1 MKKVTAILF
10 TSILAITF
18 LQAQNVLKVQSGA
31 IIKTTGGALITL
43 QNMNLDNDG
52 TISQS
57 VGEGKFLFT
66 GAADNT
72 ISGTGTILFD
82 VLEIGKTGTAKISL
96 QQNIQVG
103 SGVIFTSGLIDL
115 NNSNIFLQPSCLLI
129 GESETSRITG
139 TTGGY
144 IEITN
149 TLNAPAAANPGNLGA
164 MITSA
169 QNMGITTIRRGHQS
183 QTNGYGNG
191 NTIYR
196 YYDITPANNTAL
208 NATLRLNYFD
218 AELNSLNENTITLW
232 KKIGAS
238 TWANQGFNTRNTS
251 TNYVEKT
258 AIPDFSRW
266 TLTTP
271 LNPLPLSWGLFNTQC
286 LNNAVKI
293 SWQTFQESNTRS
305 FAVQH
310 TSDGTNWNDL
320 TTLPA
325 AGNSSST
332 LYYTYTHL
340 PSNSNTNYYRIIEQD
355 IDGRKN
361 YSPVLKS
368 NCSTDKEIFFV
379 YPNPAQNN
387 LWVSLQTEKSGKVT
401 LQMFDSKG
409 ALVKQQTENMQSGN
423 NLLGMQ
429 LNNLAPGIYSL
440 VVRYGE
446 GKVKVVKVD
455 KL

>member
-1 MKKVTAILF
+1 MKKVF
-10 TSILAITF
+10 TFIIIVSSCMDVA
-18 LQAQNVLKVQSGA
+18 AQNVFKVQPGA
-31 IIKTTGGALITL
+31 VIKTSGGALITL

-96 QQNIQVG
+96 QRNIQVG
-103 SGVIFTSGLIDL
+103 SGIIFTSGLIDL
-115 NNSNIFLQPSCLLI
+115 NINNILLQPAALLN

-144 IEITN
+144 IEIITA
-149 TLNAPAAANPGNLGA
+149 LNAPSVANPGNLGA

-169 QNMGITTIRRGHQS
+169 QNMGSTTIRRGHKS
-183 QTNGYGNG
+183 QINGYGDG
-191 NTIYR
+191 TTIYR

-218 AELNSLNENTITLW
+218 AELNSLPESTITLW
-232 KKIGAS
+232 KS
-238 TWANQGFNTRNTS
+238 SNNTTWFDQGFDSRNTS

-258 AIPDFSRW
+258 GITGFSRW

-271 LNPLPLSWGLFNTQC
+271 LNPLPLSWGSFNTQC
-286 LNNAVKI
+286 INNSTKI
-293 SWQTFQESNTRS
+293 SWQTFHESNTRS
-305 FAVQH
+305 FTVQH
-310 TSDGTNWNDL
+310 TNDGTNWNDL

-340 PSNSNTNYYRIIEQD
+340 QSNSNTNYYRIIEQD
-355 IDGRKN
+355 IDGRKT
-361 YSPVLKS
+361 YSPVLK
-368 NCSTDKEIFFV
+368 NDCGGKEIFFV
-379 YPNPAQNN
+379 YPNPAHNN
-387 LWVSLQTEKSGKVT
+387 LWVSLQTEKRGMVT

-409 ALVKQQTENMQSGN
+409 ALVRQQTENIQSGN
-423 NLLGMQ
+423 NLLGIQ
-429 LNNLAPGIYSL
+429 LNNLASGIYSL
-440 VVRYGE
+440 VVRYTD
-446 GKVKVVKVD
+446 GKVKVVKVQ
-455 KL
+455 KQ

>member
-1 MKKVTAILF
+1 MKKIFAIIIIV
-10 TSILAITF
+10 SSSMVVA
-18 LQAQNVLKVQSGA
+18 AQNVLKVQPGA
-31 IIKTTGGALITL
+31 VIKTTGGALITL
-43 QNMNLDNDG
+43 QNMNLENDG

-66 GAADNT
+66 GTADNT
-72 ISGTGTILFD
+72 ISGVSTSLFD

-103 SGVIFTSGLIDL
+103 SGIIFTSGLIDL
-115 NNSNIFLQPSCLLI
+115 NINNILLQPAALLNS
-129 GESETSRITG
+129 ESETSRITG

-144 IEITN
+144 IEIIN
-149 TLNAPAAANPGNLGA
+149 TLNAPSVANPGNLGA
-164 MITSA
+164 IITSA
-169 QNMGITTIRRGHQS
+169 QNMGSTTIRRGQQS

-232 KKIGAS
+232 KS
-238 TWANQGFNTRNTS
+238 SNNTTWFNQGFDSRNTS

-258 AIPDFSRW
+258 GIPDFSRW

-271 LNPLPLSWGLFNTQC
+271 LNALPLSWGSFNTQC
-286 LNNAVKI
+286 INNSTKI
-293 SWQTFQESNTRS
+293 SWQTFHESNTRS
-305 FAVQH
+305 FTVQH
-310 TSDGTNWNDL
+310 TNDGTNWNDL
-320 TTLPA
+320 TTLQA

-340 PSNSNTNYYRIIEQD
+340 QSNSNTNYYRIIEQD
-355 IDGRKN
+355 IDGRKT
-361 YSPVLKS
+361 YSPVLK
-368 NCSTDKEIFFV
+368 NDCGGKEIFFV
-379 YPNPAQNN
+379 YPNPAHSN
-387 LWVSLQTEKSGKVT
+387 LWVSLQTEKSGMVT

-409 ALVKQQTENMQSGN
+409 ALVKQQTENIQSGN

-429 LNNLAPGIYSL
+429 LNNLASGIYSL
-440 VVRYGE
+440 MVRYGD
-446 GKVKVVKVD
+446 GKVKMVKVQ
-455 KL
+455 KQ

>member
-1 MKKVTAILF
+1 MKKVF
-10 TSILAITF
+10 TFIIIVSSCMDVA
-18 LQAQNVLKVQSGA
+18 AQNVFKVQPGA
-31 IIKTTGGALITL
+31 VIKTSGGALITL

-96 QQNIQVG
+96 QRNFQVG
-103 SGVIFTSGLIDL
+103 SGIIFTSGLIDL
-115 NNSNIFLQPSCLLI
+115 NINNILLQPAALLN

-144 IEITN
+144 IEIIN
-149 TLNAPAAANPGNLGA
+149 TLNAPSVANPGNLGA

-169 QNMGITTIRRGHQS
+169 QNMGSTTIRRGHKS
-183 QTNGYGNG
+183 QINGYGDG

-232 KKIGAS
+232 KSGNNT
-238 TWANQGFNTRNTS
+238 TWFNQGFDTRNTS

-258 AIPDFSRW
+258 GITGFSRW

-271 LNPLPLSWGLFNTQC
+271 LNPLPLSWGSFNTQC
-286 LNNAVKI
+286 INNSTKI
-293 SWQTFQESNTRS
+293 SWQTFHESNTRL
-305 FAVQH
+305 FTVQH
-310 TSDGTNWNDL
+310 TNDGTNWNDL

-325 AGNSSST
+325 AGNSSAT

-340 PSNSNTNYYRIIEQD
+340 QSNINTNYYRIIEQD
-355 IDGRKN
+355 IDGRKT
-361 YSPVLKS
+361 YSPVLK
-368 NCSTDKEIFFV
+368 NDCGGKEIFFV

-387 LWVSLQTEKSGKVT
+387 LWVSLQTEKSGTVT

-409 ALVKQQTENMQSGN
+409 SLVKQQTENIQSGN
-423 NLLGMQ
+423 NLLGIQ
-429 LNNLAPGIYSL
+429 LNNLASGIYSL
-440 VVRYGE
+440 VVRYTD
-446 GKVKVVKVD
+446 GKVKVVKVQ
-455 KL
+455 KQ